1 MFCNLSTVIKMLLLN
16 AHKLSGTF
24 IFQEQNSVLAHM
36 SGSVGLLH
44 RLSLKCK
51 YVVDSSSI
59 NMIWAAYLRDGGP
72 RYSPQ
77 TR

>member
-36 SGSVGLLH
+36 SGSVGFLH
-44 RLSLKCK
+44 RLSLIKMQICGRQFFYK
-51 YVVDSSSI
+51 YDMGSLSARR
-59 NMIWAAYLRDGGP
+59 WPTL
-72 RYSPQ
+72 
-77 TR
+77 